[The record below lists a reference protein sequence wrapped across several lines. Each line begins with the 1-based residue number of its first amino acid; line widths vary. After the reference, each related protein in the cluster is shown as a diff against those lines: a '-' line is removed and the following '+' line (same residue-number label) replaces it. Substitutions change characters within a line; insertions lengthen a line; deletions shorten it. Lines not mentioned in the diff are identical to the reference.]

1 MPPQRAKRS
10 SNPAVRRR
18 ELSKEL
24 LEAVMR
30 PCNNCVR
37 LGRQCLVGPESDR
50 CSSCVAGGRK
60 CDLVVSPLEM
70 RRIENERKGILAQLA
85 ETIAKTSRLYKQL
98 ESVEKRKREVVDR
111 ELQNIE
117 ELEADERSERVAPS
131 SEDFL
136 FNVSSESFEVP
147 EGFEGFDWP
156 AFPIAHET
164 VAEAP
169 GSSQGS

>member
-1 MPPQRAKRS
+1 
-10 SNPAVRRR
+10 
-18 ELSKEL
+18 
-24 LEAVMR
+24 
-30 PCNNCVR
+30 
-37 LGRQCLVGPESDR
+37 
-50 CSSCVAGGRK
+50 
-60 CDLVVSPLEM
+60 M

-98 ESVEKRKREVVDR
+98 ESIEKRKREVVDR

-136 FNVSSESFEVP
+136 FDVSSESFKVP

-156 AFPIAHET
+156 TFPIAHET
-164 VAEAP
+164 VTEAP